1 MQPILDHELTFLMH
15 APKPL
20 VVLQVRGGDK
30 LGTEAP
36 SYIDVDTTLQRLSKQ
51 ENAPTNGTCVLL
63 GDDWEL
69 SLNASKSAQR
79 WLGCTVVNRLQP
91 GYTHFQGHFQVEP
104 PAMRCFRA
112 RRLLVDIEIMAAAD
126 ALVALM
132 LSNVARI
139 AVLLRECRALGS
151 GASSTTDWL
160 GRNVLDEACF
170 PF

>member
-1 MQPILDHELTFLMH
+1 MAH

-20 VVLQVRGGDK
+20 VVLQLRGGDK

-36 SYIDVDTTLQRLSKQ
+36 PYIDVDSPLQRLAGQK
-51 ENAPTNGTCVLL
+51 NAPINGTCVVL

-69 SLNASKSAQR
+69 SLNASQSAKH
-79 WLGCTVVNRLQP
+79 WLGCTVINRLQP
-91 GYTHFQGHFQVEP
+91 GYTHFQDRFQIES
-104 PAMRCFRA
+104 PASRCFRA

-132 LSNVARI
+132 LSNIARI
-139 AVLLRECRALGS
+139 AVLLRECRAPGV
-151 GASSTTDWL
+151 GASSVADWL
-160 GRNVLDEACF
+160 GHDVLHEACI